1 MPSVANSISLLR
13 LKLSRHQR
21 YLSSAEET
29 QKHVDTHYRK
39 ADHSP
44 SQKLHRFYHIE
55 RHHVR
60 GRDTYTMQHKQSME
74 IFTNI
79 VHIMYIHGGAYV
91 NEITARQWE
100 FLASVINAA
109 AQQGVGIIFTIPIY
123 SIVTPQIQA
132 LHDKN
137 GHAHAVMGFLKSAY
151 RFIVDKTNRS
161 KDIQI
166 MGDEAGAGLAY
177 ALAISLD
184 SRSGLPP
191 PKRVL
196 LLSPWLDVHLQNPA
210 IKRLQQSD
218 PTNRLEGLKEAGCLF
233 AHGTDSIDPILAPL
247 YARVDKVLL
256 ARMYVWTSDADIC
269 QADCLTLV
277 YHASKKGIDMT
288 RSYRELSKR
297 YFCMGGLYPSW
308 MFSTWTP
315 EAKRTISEVVTVVR
329 EAAINQRSP
338 SLNSDETSR
347 RRSSVGGL
355 HKGSRSWSSGSIV
368 TQSESRGS
376 VAAPGRPRGKSVH
389 TVYGAPFYGGSEKT
403 KAMAVMDPRSSW
415 KTVIKA

>member
-1 MPSVANSISLLR
+1 MPSVSNSISLLG
-13 LKLSRHQR
+13 LKLTGHQR
-21 YLSSAEET
+21 YLSSAEGT
-29 QKHVDTHYRK
+29 QKHVQTHYLK

-60 GRDTYTMQHKQSME
+60 GRDTYTMQYKKSME
-74 IFTNI
+74 IFTNVI
-79 VHIMYIHGGAYV
+79 HIMYIHGGSYV

-100 FLASVINAA
+100 FLAAIINMA

-123 SIVTPQIQA
+123 SIITPGIQS
-132 LHDKN
+132 LHDKH
-137 GHAHAVMGFLKSAY
+137 GYAHAVMGFLKSAY
-151 RFIVDKTNRS
+151 RFIVDKTNRP
-161 KDIQI
+161 KDIEI

-218 PTNRLEGLKEAGCLF
+218 PTNRLKGLKQAGSMF

-247 YARVDKVLL
+247 YARVDKAML

-269 QADCLTLV
+269 QADCMTLV
-277 YHASKKGIDMT
+277 YHASKKGIDMIK
-288 RSYRELSKR
+288 SYRERSKR
-297 YFCMGGLYPSW
+297 YFCMGSLYPSW

-315 EAKRTISEVVTVVR
+315 EAKRTISEIVTVIR

-338 SLNSDETSR
+338 SLNSEMSR
-347 RRSSVGGL
+347 RRSSIGTL
-355 HKGSRSWSSGSIV
+355 HKGGRSWSSGSINL
-368 TQSESRGS
+368 QSSQSRGS
-376 VAAPGRPRGKSVH
+376 VAAVGRPRGKSVH
-389 TVYGAPFYGGSEKT
+389 NVYGTPQ
-403 KAMAVMDPRSSW
+403 VMKGMVVVEPSLW
-415 KTVIKA
+415 NTVIKA